1 MEPPP
6 VEVEASAEFRDA
18 NRGLVEVFEQEG
30 VTAALEAFTRVLGT
44 TSWVAEREVAAPEQV
59 ARIER
64 GATAFFT
71 RDVPAPLTW
80 RFHAGRATAV
90 VAPVL
95 DVGGGDSGPWFAQVH
110 SWVEQLF
117 PRAEHHVLPGADH
130 LLLTTHTDQV
140 ARLVADFRRRH

>member
-64 GATAFFT
+64 DATAFFT
-71 RDVPAPLTW
+71 RDVPALPTW

-95 DVGGGDSGPWFAQVH
+95 DVGGGDSGPG
-110 SWVEQLF
+110 S
-117 PRAEHHVLPGADH
+117 PRCTPGSSSSSPGPSITSCRGP
-130 LLLTTHTDQV
+130 TTSC
-140 ARLVADFRRRH
+140 